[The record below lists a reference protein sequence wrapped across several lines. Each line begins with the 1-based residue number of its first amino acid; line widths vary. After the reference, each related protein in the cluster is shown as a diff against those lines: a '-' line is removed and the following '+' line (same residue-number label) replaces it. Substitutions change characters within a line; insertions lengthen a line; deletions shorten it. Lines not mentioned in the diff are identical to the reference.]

1 MGSYILYGKD
11 ENGLNAVQRGETTDG
26 NKRYSSFKKTDD
38 KLLSLEEILENP
50 LTDQSELKPAH

>member
-26 NKRYSSFKKTDD
+26 NKRYGSYKKSDD
-38 KLLSLEEILENP
+38 KLLSLDEILENP
-50 LTDQSELKPAH
+50 MADQ